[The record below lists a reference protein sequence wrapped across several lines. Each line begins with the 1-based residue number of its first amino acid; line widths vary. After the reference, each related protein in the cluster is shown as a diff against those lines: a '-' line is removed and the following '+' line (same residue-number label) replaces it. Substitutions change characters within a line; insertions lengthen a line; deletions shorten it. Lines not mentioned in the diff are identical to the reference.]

1 MIQIQKRL
9 DEELF
14 SSSNKL
20 MRIDICM
27 YVCMDGWM
35 DECILLFIYRCC
47 LGRFM
52 LQEVNLDFGV
62 MYDMYIYI
70 LYIMLLRIF

>member
-1 MIQIQKRL
+1 
-9 DEELF
+9 
-14 SSSNKL
+14 
-20 MRIDICM
+20 M

-52 LQEVNLDFGV
+52 LQEVHLDFGV
-62 MYDMYIYI
+62 MYDMYIYS
-70 LYIMLLRIF
+70 LYNALKNIW